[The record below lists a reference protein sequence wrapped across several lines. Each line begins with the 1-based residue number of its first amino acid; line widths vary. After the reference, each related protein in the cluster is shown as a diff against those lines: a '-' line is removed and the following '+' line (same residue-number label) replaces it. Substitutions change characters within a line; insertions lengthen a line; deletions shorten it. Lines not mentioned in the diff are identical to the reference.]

1 MLTLCF
7 VIFLMVI
14 LFRMTGVLIHIA
26 GGVLGFIFSLLG
38 WVILGGLAVGLLG
51 LAVYFLPVILV
62 VGAVAVL
69 SAL

>member
-14 LFRMTGVLIHIA
+14 LFRLTGVLFHIA

-69 SAL
+69 MAI